1 MESEEW
7 EVSQVLVP
15 RDVVFVRVVN
25 VSLDIVV

>member
-1 MESEEW
+1 LESEEW